1 MPASQR
7 ASRPST
13 EALRA
18 PDRRRLYE
26 QLAARLLDYVEVTG
40 LRVGD
45 RLPSERDLAGALRVS
60 RASVRQATVAL
71 EVRGTLEV
79 RHGDGIYLKSLPND
93 SGHFMEL
100 MTQRHRLPAILEA
113 REALETQL
121 AGLAAAR
128 RTEEDLATM
137 DRALTAMSTD
147 IDADGLGEE
156 GDRLFHEAVTRAA
169 HSPLL
174 ADFMAALAVPIS
186 ETRRS
191 SLGEPGRPPRSLKAH
206 HRILEAIRHGNVP
219 GARQA
224 MRRHVNMVAD
234 IGLLRWS
241 AAQRD
246 GDHTGRRDPVPY
258 PSRSADLRILP
269 EGPLGSS
276 STNRI
281 SRGHL
286 YAASR
291 SRE

>member
-26 QLAARLLDYVEVTG
+26 QLAAKLIDYVEVTG

-45 RLPSERDLAGALRVS
+45 RLPSERDLAQALKVS

-79 RHGDGIYLKSLPND
+79 RHGDGIYLRALPND
-93 SGHFMEL
+93 SGRLMEL
-100 MTQRHRLPAILEA
+100 MTQRHRLPEILEA

-121 AGLAAAR
+121 AALAAAR
-128 RTEEDLATM
+128 RTEEDVAAM
-137 DRALTAMSTD
+137 GRALDVMAAD
-147 IDADGLGEE
+147 IEADGFGEE

-169 HSPLL
+169 RSPLL
-174 ADFMAALAVPIS
+174 ADFMAGLALPIS
-186 ETRRS
+186 ETRHS
-191 SLGEPGRPPRSLKAH
+191 SLGEPGRPARSLKAH
-206 HRILEAIRHGNVP
+206 RRILEAIRRGEVP

-241 AAQRD
+241 AVERGED
-246 GDHTGRRDPVPY
+246 GAGT
-258 PSRSADLRILP
+258 
-269 EGPLGSS
+269 
-276 STNRI
+276 
-281 SRGHL
+281 
-286 YAASR
+286 
-291 SRE
+291 

>member
-1 MPASQR
+1 MEAGAATGVRRREIMPAGQR

-26 QLAARLLDYVEVTG
+26 QLAAKLLDYVEVTG

-45 RLPSERDLAGALRVS
+45 RLPSERDLAEALKVS

-79 RHGDGIYLKSLPND
+79 RHGDGIYLRSLPND
-93 SGHFMEL
+93 SNHLMEL

-113 REALETQL
+113 REALETHL
-121 AGLAAAR
+121 AALAAAR
-128 RTEEDLATM
+128 RTEIDLAAM
-137 DRALTAMSTD
+137 DHALDVMTAD
-147 IDADGLGEE
+147 IDADGFGEE

-169 HSPLL
+169 QSPLL
-174 ADFMAALAVPIS
+174 ADFMAALAAPIS
-186 ETRRS
+186 ETRHS
-191 SLGEPGRPPRSLKAH
+191 SLGEPGRPPRSLRAH
-206 HRILEAIRHGNVP
+206 HQILEAIRRRDVP

-246 GDHTGRRDPVPY
+246 GKDTG
-258 PSRSADLRILP
+258 
-269 EGPLGSS
+269 
-276 STNRI
+276 
-281 SRGHL
+281 
-286 YAASR
+286 
-291 SRE
+291 